1 MKRILYIFLFCISTS
16 PAFSQVTIICPDV
29 VDAVS
34 MKAVNGKVIYGHEG
48 ALQWEYELWATD
60 GTAAGTGLVKDINP
74 NYAGDL
80 FCWATSSRTDGLQYE
95 NYVFKDRLYFFADD
109 GVHGMELWESDATNA
124 GITCFI

>member
-48 ALQWEYELWATD
+48 ALQWEYEL
-60 GTAAGTGLVKDINP
+60 
-74 NYAGDL
+74 
-80 FCWATSSRTDGLQYE
+80 
-95 NYVFKDRLYFFADD
+95 
-109 GVHGMELWESDATNA
+109 
-124 GITCFI
+124 